1 VNGAIDCVEGRLF
14 HLWHG
19 ALDNRKLRERHQGL
33 SRFQFDPSVDIA
45 FGKNGAWRW
54 TSDKPDM
61 HDFVRNRFAS
71 RREDG

>member
-1 VNGAIDCVEGRLF
+1 MAQ
-14 HLWHG
+14 
-19 ALDNRKLRERHQGL
+19 RHQGL